1 MNYVRPSTIVQSAIL
16 FLFASLF
23 AGECSAETYK
33 CKQSDGQLIY
43 QNWPCGSKV
52 EIERLLDKQPD
63 YPKIVACG
71 LISGLDGTGKA
82 LIGKKPE
89 PANCA
94 K

>member
-1 MNYVRPSTIVQSAIL
+1 MNWIRLGTIVQSAIL
-16 FLFASLF
+16 ILFVSFF
-23 AGECSAETYK
+23 AGVSRAETYK
-33 CKQSDGQLIY
+33 CQQSDGKFIY
-43 QNWPCGSKV
+43 QNWPCGSKAK
-52 EIERLLDKQPD
+52 IERQSDKRPD

-89 PANCA
+89 PANCT